1 MLYFPKGSGGNLMKR
16 AQIQLEEEMY
26 DSLRHRAF
34 KEKKSIA
41 GVIREIIKKEITPSD
56 RSHRSTIKDFTFV
69 GIGRSRQGL
78 FKPVSERHDE
88 ALEEAF
94 QK

>member
-1 MLYFPKGSGGNLMKR
+1 MKR
-16 AQIQLEEEMY
+16 AQVQIQEKMY
-26 DSLRHRAF
+26 DLLRRKAF

-41 GVIREIIKKEITPSD
+41 GVIREIIERDITPSK
-56 RSHRSTIKDFTFV
+56 RVGPSTIKDFTFIGV
-69 GIGRSRQGL
+69 GRSRQGL
-78 FKPVSERHDE
+78 LKPVSERHDE

>member
-1 MLYFPKGSGGNLMKR
+1 MKR

-26 DSLRHRAF
+26 DSLRGRAF

-41 GVIREIIKKEITPSD
+41 GVIREIIKNEITPSD
-56 RSHRSTIKDFTFV
+56 RSHPSTIKDFTFI
-69 GIGRSRQGL
+69 GKGRSRQGL